1 MLAFQN
7 LKRIITKYCYRI
19 LLFFVFYHGIIRP
32 LQVSTAD
39 KIVKP
44 LIEKKVTNEQYY
56 DLKVTKHH
64 LLIRYRSDKNHKLKF
79 SIPFGQAYFFLI
91 FFLWFRPQSLIVAM
105 SIYNLSLIP
114 IYTLAIIFFLN
125 GHFIFGD
132 LITMHE
138 KFYRIIYFLI
148 LLLKIIRPKHF
159 NLIFSNPI
167 NRHSSLIA

>member
-1 MLAFQN
+1 MLTFQN
-7 LKRIITKYCYRI
+7 LKKIITKYCYRI
-19 LLFFVFYHGIIRP
+19 LLFCVFYHGLIRP

-44 LIEKKVTNEQYY
+44 LIEKKIANEQYY
-56 DLKVTKHH
+56 DLKVNKHH
-64 LLIRYRSDKNHKLKF
+64 LLINHKLDKNHDLKF

-105 SIYNLSLIP
+105 SIYNLSMIP

-148 LLLKIIRPKHF
+148 LLLSIIKPNNF
-159 NLIFSNPI
+159 NLIFGSPI
-167 NRHSSLIA
+167 NRHSSLII

>member
-1 MLAFQN
+1 MLALQN

-19 LLFFVFYHGIIRP
+19 ILFFVFYQGIIRP
-32 LQVSTAD
+32 LQVITAD

-44 LIEKKVTNEQYY
+44 LIEKKVTTEQYY
-56 DLKVTKHH
+56 NLKVIKHH
-64 LLIRYRSDKNHKLKF
+64 VLIHYKSDKNHKLKF
-79 SIPFGQAYFFLI
+79 TMPFGQAYFFLI

-105 SIYNLSLIP
+105 SIYNLSMIP
-114 IYTLAIIFFLN
+114 IYTLAVILFLN

-138 KFYRIIYFLI
+138 KFYRTIYFSI
-148 LLLKIIRPKHF
+148 LFLRIIRPKHF
-159 NLIFSNPI
+159 NLFFSNPI